1 MRLRYRELWK
11 MGEHRSTGLAA
22 EKRQRQPKQL
32 RRLCEH
38 RSPGV
43 QEAPDPTRISFV
55 RNTETPSRSRHP
67 IRVKGRPIARK
78 AESLGGNRK
87 AQEANAGSR
96 KATGNQDDKPCLPR
110 WSRITGRIQANA
122 WHESGLT
129 WAW

>member
-1 MRLRYRELWK
+1 MRLLIENSGRWEK
-11 MGEHRSTGLAA
+11 HRSTGLAA
-22 EKRQRQPKQL
+22 ELRQLNQL
-32 RRLCEH
+32 RRLGEH

-67 IRVKGRPIARK
+67 TRVKGRPIARK

-96 KATGNQDDKPCLPR
+96 KATGNQDDKPCLP
-110 WSRITGRIQANA
+110 GGPA
-122 WHESGLT
+122 
-129 WAW
+129 